1 MTTTQSNLAGLSR
14 YIFRVPRWYA
24 SLALSLTLAAL
35 TGIVAFDSAYPLD
48 DAWRGVFFVGLPTV
62 AASLLTVPVDRALGG
77 RLTNDR
83 ASLLAL
89 VCELLIIA
97 VLLVAGLLS
106 GLLGFTQ
113 EFVLDA
119 LLVALAAVFA
129 LRLLVILAVSNR
141 HPLRAMIPASIQT
154 VAAAVLLFV
163 YSGTLYYLQV
173 GGPFLQT
180 FFARPEHTALE
191 LQYSIYPFDFV
202 LLGVTCLVHA
212 TAALVFLAIVDR
224 PWRSSLDVSVLDF
237 IQGFIGHLAEDSRE
251 LEGFF
256 ENIGEEAVVPVTVL
270 SFRRPEGEEKA
281 RFVLPMIH
289 PGPMGDIGGGN
300 LPVQLAEATDAL
312 SFAPHATAGH
322 DFNLVTEREVD
333 RVCAAADRALQQLEY
348 TDTATPGV
356 RAAEGDATL
365 TGHAFGDDTLLVNS
379 FSPTCADDVEY
390 AVGLAAASEARAS
403 GLDDVLLVDAHNC
416 NDGLEGGDL
425 GHVVPG
431 SRRSFDLL
439 AGAGRIGKRLASLD
453 QRPLRLGTAWDGT
466 PWGPQEGIGPLGVRV
481 AVLEA
486 GDDLTAY
493 VLVDGNNMEP
503 GLREQLLGSLDGVDT
518 AEVMTSDTHVVNT
531 VDAENQVG
539 ADLPEDELID
549 LVQSLVDSA
558 IDDLEPVEAGMATE
572 RTEVTVFGNDRT
584 ETLAS
589 HANAMVPM
597 ATGLAAA
604 SVVGV
609 LAISILIFLI
619 AENLPL

>member
-1 MTTTQSNLAGLSR
+1 VTTTQSNLAGLSR

-202 LLGVTCLVHA
+202 LLGITCLVHA

-300 LPVQLAEATDAL
+300 LPVQLAKATDAL

-333 RVCAAADRALQQLEY
+333 RVCAAADRALQQVEY
-348 TDTATPGV
+348 TATATSGV
-356 RAAEGDATL
+356 RTTEGDATL
-365 TGHAFGDDTLLVNS
+365 TGHAFGDDALLVNS
-379 FSPTCADDVEY
+379 FAPTCADDIEY
-390 AVGLAAASEARAS
+390 AVGLAAASEARTS
-403 GLDDVLLVDAHNC
+403 GLEDVLLVDAHNC

-425 GHVVPG
+425 GHVAPG
-431 SRRSFDLL
+431 SQRSFDLI
-439 AGAGRIGKRLASLD
+439 AGAGRLGERLVGLD
-453 QRPLRLGTAWDGT
+453 QQPLRLGTAWDET
-466 PWGPQEGIGPLGVRV
+466 PWGPAEGIGPLGIRV
-481 AVLEA
+481 ALLEA

-531 VDAENQVG
+531 VEAENQVG

>member
-141 HPLRAMIPASIQT
+141 HPLRAMMPASIQT

-202 LLGVTCLVHA
+202 LLGITCLVHA

-300 LPVQLAEATDAL
+300 LPVQLAKATDAL
-312 SFAPHATAGH
+312 SFAPHATASH

-365 TGHAFGDDTLLVNS
+365 TGHAFGDDALLVNS

-503 GLREQLLGSLDGVDT
+503 GLREQLIGSLDGVDT